1 MLKDES
7 AAADYAALPGQ
18 LTSPL
23 ASEQAPAYLTGP
35 ATDQPDLASLLQA
48 KNELI
53 ASQQAQIALLNDRDR
68 IMQARIEALESK
80 LRRLE
85 ENLPGR

>member
-1 MLKDES
+1 MLKDGP

-18 LTSPL
+18 RISPL
-23 ASEQAPAYLTGP
+23 ASEQAPAYQAGP
-35 ATDQPDLASLLQA
+35 ATDQPDLASLLQT

-68 IMQARIEALESK
+68 IMQARIEALEEK

-85 ENLPGR
+85 DSLHER